1 MPTDLASVLLLVV
14 TAAATFLLARFLSR
28 KRRDGQRKRDET
40 QQRAGESRQV
50 RRARERRGK

>member
-28 KRRDGQRKRDET
+28 KRRDREREREQA

-50 RRARERRGK
+50 RRARERRGP